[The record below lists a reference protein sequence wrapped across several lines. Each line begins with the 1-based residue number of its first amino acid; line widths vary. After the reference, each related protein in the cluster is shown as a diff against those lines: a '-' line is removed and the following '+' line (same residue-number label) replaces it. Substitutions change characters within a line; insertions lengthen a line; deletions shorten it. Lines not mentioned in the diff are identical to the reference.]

1 VHEHEHVLVLAF
13 DWNTTGPFAILP
25 RMNTTANPRT
35 DIPSDEHRLLRRA
48 LWLSVIT
55 IVYNA
60 AEGVVSVA
68 FGMSDETLALFGFGV
83 DSFVEVISGLG
94 IAHMIL
100 RMLRASVEARDGFER
115 RALRITGTAFYILAA
130 GLLAGSVFS
139 VITGARPETTVAGIV
154 VSAVSLVT
162 MWFLLRAK
170 LRVGHALHSEAII
183 ADANCTRTC
192 FYLSFILLA
201 SSLLYELFGIA
212 WFDALGSLGIAW
224 FAFSE
229 GREAF
234 ATARSGALSCGCG
247 DHCESRNDG

>member
-1 VHEHEHVLVLAF
+1 
-13 DWNTTGPFAILP
+13 
-25 RMNTTANPRT
+25 MNTTAIPRT
-35 DIPSDEHRLLRRA
+35 ANPSEERRLLRRA

-60 AEGVVSVA
+60 AEGIVSVA

-83 DSFVEVISGLG
+83 DSFVEVLSGLG

-100 RMLRASVEARDGFER
+100 RMLRAPVEERDGFER

-130 GLLAGSVFS
+130 GLLAGAAFTVS
-139 VITGARPETTVAGIV
+139 TGARPETTVPGIV
-154 VSAVSLVT
+154 VSAISLLT

-170 LRVGHALHSEAII
+170 LRVGHALASEAII
-183 ADANCTRTC
+183 ADANCTRSC
-192 FYLSFILLA
+192 FYLSFVLLA

-234 ATARSGALSCGCG
+234 ATARSGALSCGCD
-247 DHCESRNDG
+247 DHCESRNDR